1 MSALRAL
8 VKKSKEIIFYKKL
21 FNYYIDI
28 TLTPLINIFGSV
40 TERWWSCYSIWCIL
54 SIWMN
59 EYHSIFV
66 KENIIESQSCTCE
79 GYSI

>member
-40 TERWWSCYSIWCIL
+40 TERW
-54 SIWMN
+54 
-59 EYHSIFV
+59 
-66 KENIIESQSCTCE
+66 
-79 GYSI
+79 